1 MRSLGWSRRRDRDS
15 MAPRP
20 IRIIVS
26 ALIRKWFIEEE
37 CGDHKKLRLY
47 VDGERTR
54 IHTRY
59 SHGARECDDYILGQM
74 AIHLMLTRAQLNDL
88 IDCRLSGE
96 AYAEMLRERGI
107 IKTRASRK

>member
-1 MRSLGWSRRRDRDS
+1 

-20 IRIIVS
+20 TRIIVS
-26 ALIRKWFIEEE
+26 ALTRKGFAEEE
-37 CGDHKKLRLY
+37 YGDHKKLRLY

-74 AIHLMLTRAQLNDL
+74 AIQLRLSRAQLNDL
-88 IDCRLSGE
+88 MDCAISGE
-96 AYAEMLRERGI
+96 AYVEMLRERGE
-107 IKTRASRK
+107 IKS